1 MKDYP
6 GYSGKILRVD
16 LSTGKISRD
25 DTANYAS
32 KFIGGRGLAS
42 GIYWDEVLPETG
54 AFDEQN
60 RIIFAV
66 GPMAGVRMIGGSRW
80 VVCAKTSKTVP
91 DHYNYSN
98 LGGTWGSELKFAGYD
113 ALVVQG
119 ISEKPVY
126 LLVTDNKVELREA
139 SALWGKG
146 AVETRKILKNELGKS
161 FKVVAIGPAGE
172 NMVTIA
178 SIHADND
185 ASGSAGMGA
194 VMGSKKLKAVVVNA
208 SERSVN
214 IAQPERIKEMG
225 KYLQGL
231 WQFPS
236 KMNKPYLVEMNPA
249 PDIFPKL
256 KKSPCYGCPGCV
268 RKFYEADNGKKG
280 KFFCHSAMF
289 YQPRAMKYYGKWDDA
304 SFHATRMLDEYGIES
319 HGFDYILN
327 WIERCY
333 EAGILNDNNTG
344 LLLSDIG
351 SLEFLETLLKK
362 ISGLEGFGGLLA
374 LGLDKAAE
382 HFGPESVEKAKE
394 CTYLSSKCKTFYGPR
409 LYITTSLFYAMEPRL
424 PIQHLHE
431 ISIRVSKWLAW
442 KQGVKGA
449 YFSSEVFR
457 AIAKRFW
464 GSEIAADFSTYEGKA
479 LAAKKIQDRQY
490 AKDSLVLCDLLY
502 PVMDLPATE
511 DHVGDP
517 GLESQLLSAVTGDQI
532 VEQGLDRIGER
543 LFNLQRAILV
553 REGHRGRGDDIV
565 ADYFFKEPLEFDHVN
580 TECLVPGKD
589 GAPLSRKGEVLDRKA
604 FEGMKDEFYS
614 LRNWDV
620 ATGLQT
626 RDALCDLGL
635 QDVAQDLEHRGLLG
649 HKR

>member
-1 MKDYP
+1 MENSF
-6 GYSGKILRVD
+6 GYTGKILRVD
-16 LSTGKISRD
+16 LSTGSISHV

-32 KFIGGRGLAS
+32 EFLGGRGLAS
-42 GIYWDEVLPETG
+42 KIYWDEVPPETT
-54 AFDEQN
+54 AFDAQN
-60 RIIFAV
+60 RIIFAT

-80 VVCAKTSKTVP
+80 AVCAKTSKTTP
-91 DHYNYSN
+91 DHYNYCN
-98 LGGTWGSELKFAGYD
+98 LGGTWGAELKFAGYD

-119 ISEKPVY
+119 VSEKPVY
-126 LLVTDNKVELREA
+126 LLIKDNTVELRDA
-139 SALWGKG
+139 AVLWGKG
-146 AVETRKILKNELGKS
+146 SVETRKILKNDLGKS

-194 VMGSKKLKAVVVNA
+194 VLGSKKLKAVVVNA

-214 IAQPERIKEMG
+214 VAQPERIKEMG

-231 WQFPS
+231 WLFPS
-236 KMNKPYLVEMNPA
+236 KIETPYLVHMKPV

-268 RKFYEADNGKKG
+268 RKSYEADNGKKG

-289 YQPRAMKYYGKWDDA
+289 YQPRAMKYYGKWNDA

-319 HGFDYILN
+319 HGIDYILN
-327 WIERCY
+327 WMERCY

-344 LLLSDIG
+344 LKLSDIG
-351 SLEFLETLLKK
+351 SLEFLETLLDK
-362 ISGLEGFGGLLA
+362 ISNLEGFGGLLA
-374 LGLDKAAE
+374 QGLDKAAE
-382 HFGPESVEKAKE
+382 YFGPESADKAKQ

-442 KQGVKGA
+442 NQGIKGA
-449 YFSSEVFR
+449 YFSSKVFR

-479 LAAKKIQDRQY
+479 LAARKIQDRQY
-490 AKDSLVLCDLLY
+490 VKDSLALCDLLY
-502 PVMDLPATE
+502 PVMDLPSTE

-517 GLESQLLSAVTGDQI
+517 GLECRLLSLVTGDQI
-532 VEQGLDRIGER
+532 DEQGLNKIGER

-553 REGHRGRGDDIV
+553 REGHRGREDDIV
-565 ADYFFKEPLEFDHVN
+565 EDYYFTVPLESDHVN
-580 TECLVPGKD
+580 PECLVPGKD
-589 GAPLSRKGEVLDRKA
+589 GVTMSRKGEVLDKKA

-614 LRNWDV
+614 HRNWNV

-626 RDALCDLGL
+626 REALEDLDL
-635 QDVAQDLEHRGLLG
+635 HDVARDLEQRCMLG
-649 HKR
+649 